1 MTASKTHD
9 FRINRKFQ
17 ILEPILKK
25 WQKLNNDVLSCDED
39 VAWWYNERASLSVFA
54 GAVWKCGGWAFE
66 EFSIERG
73 NQSAR
78 KKAHGR
84 CDIQFEFKNRK
95 YIGEAKQTWLTLGK
109 KGSKGIQKKV
119 EKDLCSARS
128 QIQQIHE
135 PGNQRIA
142 MTFVVPGING
152 SEEDNVNK
160 HIDDLV
166 QELQKIKNATLA
178 WTFPKFARKM
188 SPENKFRNYIF
199 PGVALVLM
207 AAD

>member
-1 MTASKTHD
+1 MAAFKTQD
-9 FRINRKFQ
+9 IRINKKFQ
-17 ILEPILKK
+17 VLKPILKK

-84 CDIQFEFKNRK
+84 CDIQFEFKNHK
-95 YIGEAKQTWLTLGK
+95 YIGEAKQTWLT
-109 KGSKGIQKKV
+109 V
-119 EKDLCSARS
+119 EKRVLESFKEKIERDLFRARDQIK
-128 QIQQIHE
+128 QIQLKA
-135 PGNQRIA
+135 NQRIA
-142 MTFVVPGING
+142 MAFVVLGIND
-152 SEEDNVNK
+152 SEKGNVNK

-166 QELQKIKNATLA
+166 QELKKIKNATLA
-178 WTFPKFARKM
+178 WTFPDFARDLR
-188 SPENKFRNYIF
+188 PDNKFRNYIF